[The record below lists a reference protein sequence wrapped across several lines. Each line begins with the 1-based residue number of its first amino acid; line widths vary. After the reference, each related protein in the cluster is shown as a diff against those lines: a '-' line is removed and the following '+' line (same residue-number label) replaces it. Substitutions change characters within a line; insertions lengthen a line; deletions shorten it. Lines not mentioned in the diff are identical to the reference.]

1 MIVYKNFE
9 IQNMPTAVALGYFDG
24 VHIGHQKVIR
34 QTVRLKKKGVIPTVF
49 TFSNNPKAIANRFQ
63 EKRITSVERKISI
76 MENLGIEI
84 MYIVDFL
91 KVKNMFPEQFVRDIL
106 FKTLNAKYVVCGFNC
121 HFGNN
126 GNADASD
133 LKKIC
138 AQYGILVKV
147 VKPVLFNDSPVS
159 STRIRESLMVENLSD
174 AEFMMKENYYRRD
187 R

>member
-34 QTVRLKKKGVIPTVF
+34 QTVRLTKKGVIPTVF

-91 KVKNMFPEQFVRDIL
+91 KVKNRLSNDTSDELLDLIPKLQF
-106 FKTLNAKYVVCGFNC
+106 
-121 HFGNN
+121 
-126 GNADASD
+126 
-133 LKKIC
+133 KKSI
-138 AQYGILVKV
+138 
-147 VKPVLFNDSPVS
+147 S
-159 STRIRESLMVENLSD
+159 SVQSV
-174 AEFMMKENYYRRD
+174 
-187 R
+187 